1 MKAMA
6 DPSSAA
12 VVPVAGFPIM
22 AYRQA
27 AFLAR
32 CHEEISRKRPCWIVT
47 LNLEMVSRGRLDPE
61 YNALLL
67 KCDLIVADGMPLVW
81 GSRLKRGVPSLPE
94 RLPGS
99 DLTVEL
105 LRMVPAEKIAILG
118 GQDPIVA
125 LRKLGIS
132 DAEKAYIF
140 NGRIAASAEQADE
153 FAAELNARGS
163 EIVFL
168 ALGVPKQDRL
178 AALLH
183 SRLKQGLLLGV
194 GGSFELIAGQL
205 KRAPKWMRNY
215 GFEWLFRLLQEPRR
229 LGYRYLVL
237 YWVGG
242 FALAKDIVKSWFS
255 PRPAS

>member
-1 MKAMA
+1 MIAMA
-6 DPSSAA
+6 DSSSAA
-12 VVPVAGFPIM
+12 VVPLAGFSIE

-27 AFLAR
+27 GFLAR
-32 CHEEISRKRPCWIVT
+32 CHQEIDLRRPCWIVT

-61 YNALLL
+61 YGALL
-67 KCDLIVADGMPLVW
+67 KGCDLIVADGMPLVW
-81 GSRLKRGVPSLPE
+81 GSRLKRGIPSLPE

-105 LRMVPAEKIAILG
+105 LRMVPAAKIAILG

-125 LRKLGIS
+125 LRKLGIP

-140 NGRIAASAEQADE
+140 NGKIAATLEQADV
-153 FAAELNARGS
+153 FAAELNARGR

-178 AALLH
+178 AALLR
-183 SRLKQGLLLGV
+183 SRLNQGLVLGV

-242 FALAKDIVKSWFS
+242 FALAGDIIKSWF
-255 PRPAS
+255 RPNSTR